1 MHGSWKYFP
10 FSRLLLCPIDVC
22 FYRHFS
28 VSRGP
33 FLLCHMAQLLGEEE
47 TWGIWLYLTH
57 AVIGADVGLWWSL
70 ERKWSLRCGKAGAP
84 SWVSEPETWME
95 DGALRLLDT
104 QAVLEVKEE
113 QRTELGFLEVWG
125 KGNSGF
131 FHHGLRLTVTG
142 SCG

>member
-1 MHGSWKYFP
+1 
-10 FSRLLLCPIDVC
+10 
-22 FYRHFS
+22 
-28 VSRGP
+28 
-33 FLLCHMAQLLGEEE
+33 
-47 TWGIWLYLTH
+47 
-57 AVIGADVGLWWSL
+57 
-70 ERKWSLRCGKAGAP
+70 
-84 SWVSEPETWME
+84 ME